1 MKRPIREFWLF
12 KLPSEGIYALARTS
26 AGIWN
31 LLFHAKPL
39 VLTITWKDLRWA
51 LVFIAIWWFVERE
64 APQPRP
70 ALSRFDREFLATRD
84 ADLPMMVREHLPK
97 EGGFEAAKTKL
108 EDLGFEPRRIRPGH
122 VYTAGTHPD
131 SVYEWALPR
140 LKGYMD
146 EHDAISVHA
155 FYRNMPRNRGAA
167 YLTFAVRDDGTYAI
181 ITGHGH
187 GRQFWRL
194 PR

>member
-1 MKRPIREFWLF
+1 MKRPIREFWLVR
-12 KLPSEGIYALARTS
+12 LPSEGICALARTS
-26 AGIWN
+26 AGVCD

-39 VLTITWKDLRWA
+39 VLTITWKDLRWT
-51 LVFIAIWWFVERE
+51 LVLIAIWWFVERD
-64 APQPRP
+64 APQPAP
-70 ALSRFDREFLATRD
+70 ALSRFDREFLATRS
-84 ADLPMMVREHLPK
+84 ADRPTMVRKHLP
-97 EGGFEAAKTKL
+97 EAGGFDAAKTKL
-108 EDLGFEPRRIRPGH
+108 EELGFKLRRIGPAH

-131 SVYEWALPR
+131 SVYEWALPH
-140 LKGYMD
+140 LKGHLD
-146 EHDAISVHA
+146 ERDATSVHV

-187 GRQFWRL
+187 GRQFQRL